1 MKRFKSSYPATGLVG
16 QFLLLYNVASLW
28 SMFEILI
35 TDSDSLFTDAFTLA
49 GARVVDAEV
58 INWKTE
64 FLNTFPVTSLERL
77 PLQ

>member
-49 GARVVDAEV
+49 GACVVDAEI

-64 FLNTFPVTSLERL
+64 FLDTFPMTSLERL